1 VALSGGN
8 LEYETVLPT
17 WQWINELLIGKQF
30 NKQKKTRAIVLAR
43 PETVAYYNV
52 QNPVVNVSSQSF
64 FNYSND
70 FGSMALK
77 KKKLLPP
84 LQILEVF

>member
-1 VALSGGN
+1 MALSGGK

-52 QNPVVNVSSQSF
+52 QNPVVNVSF
-64 FNYSND
+64 RNYSND
-70 FGSMALK
+70 F
-77 KKKLLPP
+77 
-84 LQILEVF
+84 